1 MLREKKKALWKIIIV
16 VLIFVNCAMVL
27 LKDDNAF
34 VLYERLL
41 STSSSRGDM
50 VAWARAAVNSCNIEP
65 LPNITVFF
73 KYLNQTEYPCKNL
86 TKFGG
91 AIFPKFV
98 DGDKWACLD
107 SPVAPPPSNCL
118 VYSFGINFEW
128 SFDDAMASYGCEVY
142 SFDPTMDMKE
152 HKRSPNITFL
162 KLGIGNSARNFSRGK
177 VDTLGGIIKKLGHV
191 GRRIDYLKLDIEGME
206 VETLEEVFK
215 NQPEL
220 LTNVT
225 HLGVEIHP
233 GKYNGA
239 NTTQPTNIFNRL
251 WKTFQYLGCLEF
263 QLLYWAYNPY
273 PSYSMWK
280 GIKQSCCYEI
290 VWVRP
295 PPR

>member
-86 TKFGG
+86 
-91 AIFPKFV
+91 
-98 DGDKWACLD
+98 
-107 SPVAPPPSNCL
+107 
-118 VYSFGINFEW
+118 
-128 SFDDAMASYGCEVY
+128 VY